1 MAIERDKAWT
11 KIFVQ
16 FSYWA
21 TIAGSDLHVPRSER
35 LRGLRAF
42 LCDLFVSGILEQAKL
57 AAAFCGK
64 SAQIVKSP
72 EAERLSG
79 YKVDRFS
86 LVQPVRTS

>member
-1 MAIERDKAWT
+1 VAIGRNKAWT
-11 KIFVQ
+11 KSFVP

-21 TIAGSDLHVPRSER
+21 TIAESDLHVLRSER
-35 LRGLRAF
+35 LCGLRAI

-72 EAERLSG
+72 EAARLSG
-79 YKVDRFS
+79 YKVGRFS